1 MKQIKYKKSTKKRK
15 LMENHTNPTY
25 NKRMRQT
32 TNAKLEPLIPYLK
45 PNITLLDFGSGFN
58 PNFITAVED
67 TGATY
72 YGYDISPIV
81 NQQFKENKIKH
92 LTKEDLE
99 AQTKTFDVIY
109 LSSVLH
115 EFFSYLSP
123 KDYRDTLST
132 IVKALKPDGYLI
144 LRDWPIIQESEKPQK
159 LIAKDQKAAKIID
172 TWRDALKE
180 NAITGPIRKS
190 NATTYYGKSTDL
202 FELIFH
208 TSWGLESL
216 EREGHERYHITKAQ
230 IIQNLLYPFDLTLI
244 HAYYQDDDS
253 YLPHLQKYFNL
264 DCMPLPTKAIHI
276 IQKRKDPRLTMTAI
290 THSKAKILID
300 KTIDLA
306 MIELTDDQKETLI
319 DQLTSLPFDVS
330 AESQDKKLE
339 EISSLI
345 ETIEDY
351 IEKEGIAI
359 DNAERMKAVMY
370 EGIPADETSA
380 FYGSRY
386 YTIEDMMLEELY

>member
-1 MKQIKYKKSTKKRK
+1 
-15 LMENHTNPTY
+15 MENHTNPTY
-25 NKRMRQT
+25 SKRMHQT
-32 TNAKLEPLIPYLK
+32 TDAKLEPLEPYLK
-45 PNITLLDFGSGFN
+45 PSVTLLDFGSGFN
-58 PNFITAVED
+58 LDFITAIEE

-92 LTKEDLE
+92 LTRDDLD
-99 AQTKTFDVIY
+99 AQNETFDVIY

-123 KDYRDTLST
+123 KDYRDTMAT

-144 LRDWPIIQESEKPQK
+144 LRDWPIIQETDAYQK
-159 LIAKDQKAAKIID
+159 LIAKDENAAKIID

-180 NAITGPIRKS
+180 NGITGPIQKS
-190 NATTYYGKSTDL
+190 NPTTYHAKTADL

-208 TSWGLESL
+208 VSWGLESL
-216 EREGHERYHITKAQ
+216 ERESQERYHMTKDQIT
-230 IIQNLLYPFDLTLI
+230 QNLLYPFDLTLN

-264 DCMPLPTKAIHI
+264 GNMPSPTKAIHI
-276 IQKRKDPRLTMTAI
+276 IQKRKDPRLTMT
-290 THSKAKILID
+290 TVTQPKAKTLVD
-300 KTIDLA
+300 KAIDLA

-319 DQLTSLPFDVS
+319 DQLANLPFNVS
-330 AESQDKKLE
+330 TKNQDEKLE
-339 EISSLI
+339 EIATLI

-351 IEKEGIAI
+351 VEKEGITI
-359 DNAERMKAVMY
+359 DNAERMEAVMY
-370 EGIPADETSA
+370 EGIPANETSA

-386 YTIEDMMLEELY
+386 YAIENMMLEELY

>member
-1 MKQIKYKKSTKKRK
+1 
-15 LMENHTNPTY
+15 MENHTNPSY
-25 NKRMRQT
+25 NKRMHQT
-32 TNAKLEPLIPYLK
+32 TDAKLEPLKPYLK
-45 PNITLLDFGSGFN
+45 PDVTLLDFGSSFN
-58 PNFITAVED
+58 PNFIASIEE

-92 LTKEDLE
+92 LSKEDLD
-99 AQTKTFDVIY
+99 AQTETFDVIY

-123 KDYRDTLST
+123 KDYRDTMLK

-144 LRDWPIIQESEKPQK
+144 LRDWPIIQEADKYQK
-159 LIAKDQKAAKIID
+159 LVAKDENAAKIID
-172 TWRDALKE
+172 LWRDALKE
-180 NAITGPIRKS
+180 NAVTGPIQKS
-190 NATTYYGKSTDL
+190 NPTTYHANNADL

-208 TSWGLESL
+208 VSWGLESL
-216 EREGHERYHITKAQ
+216 ERESQERYHITESQ

-244 HAYYQDDDS
+244 HAHHQNDET

-264 DCMPLPTKAIHI
+264 NSMPSPTKTIHI
-276 IQKRKDPRLTMTAI
+276 IQKRKDPRLNMI
-290 THSKAKILID
+290 TVTQPKAKILVD
-300 KTIDLA
+300 KTIELA

-319 DQLTSLPFDVS
+319 DTLAKQTINVS
-330 AESQDKKLE
+330 AETQEEKLA
-339 EISSLI
+339 EIASLI

-351 IEKEGIAI
+351 VEKEGITI
-359 DNAERMKAVMY
+359 DNAERMEAVMY
-370 EGIPADETSA
+370 EGIPSEETSA

-386 YTIEDMMLEELY
+386 YAIEDMMLQELY